1 MPEYRVVLLDQL
13 VEPELVAREF
23 MDEEKLYEL
32 RDSIRA
38 IGLIQPLAVV
48 QVGPK
53 PAPPYGDTPEERRRA
68 AEDARVRFEIVAGH
82 RRYYACRMIP
92 LAEIPV
98 LVYPSKDL
106 ALEAVKLHENLCRE
120 DLSPAEEAIF
130 VEELIEKYDLT
141 EDQLI
146 RTLHRSADWIEQRRA
161 LLRGDSEVFDALR
174 ARKISVG
181 HARELNKCADEQH
194 RRYLL
199 SIAVTSGVTI
209 GALRSM
215 VQQHKMEQLPQPAG
229 NGNGDAAVPGYVP
242 PPNPLKCFV
251 CDGEKDPQNLECIH
265 VHKWELEGFRRL
277 IQKAFAGVAQG

>member
-1 MPEYRVVLLDQL
+1 VPEYRVVRLEQL

-53 PAPPYGDTPEERRRA
+53 PAPPYGDTPEEQKRA
-68 AEDARVRFEIVAGH
+68 AEDARVLFEIVAGH
-82 RRYYACRMIP
+82 RRFYACRMIP
-92 LAEIPV
+92 LVEIPV

-141 EDQLI
+141 EDQLV
-146 RTLHRSADWIEQRRA
+146 RTLHKSAEWIEQRRA
-161 LLRGDSEVFDALR
+161 LLRGDSEVFEALR
-174 ARKISVG
+174 LRKISVG
-181 HARELNKCADEQH
+181 HARELNKCADETH

-199 SIAVTSGVTI
+199 SIAVASGITI
-209 GALRSM
+209 AALRSM
-215 VQQHKMEQLPQPAG
+215 VQQHKLEQLPQPAG
-229 NGNGDAAVPGYVP
+229 NGNGDPAVPGYAP
-242 PPNPLKCFV
+242 PPNTLKCAV
-251 CDGEKDPQNLECIH
+251 CGGEKDPQNLELIY
-265 VHKWELEGFRRL
+265 VHRWELEGFRRVMDR
-277 IQKAFAGVAQG
+277 AFGAARVE